1 MGIALAE
8 VIGVDEKK
16 CVNCHR
22 CIAVCPVKF
31 CIDGSGDHVA
41 INHDLCIGCGSC
53 IAACTHH
60 ARYGI
65 DDTEIFFRA
74 VERREKL
81 VAIVAPAAASSFPG
95 ELLRL
100 NGYLASLGVSRI
112 FDVSFGAELTV
123 KSYVEHIAASDPK
136 LVIAQPCP
144 AIVTYVELYRPELL
158 GHLAPAHSPMLH
170 TIAMI
175 REYYPEL
182 AGHKVVAIS
191 PCFAKRRE
199 FDETG
204 LGDYNVTFA
213 ALKRRLAERQISL
226 SRFPERPFDSPE
238 AERAVLFPTPGG
250 LMRTVERDAPSVAGR
265 TRKIEGPAT
274 VYRYLDQLAGMTE
287 RELNP
292 LVVDCLNCEIGCNG
306 GPGTDS
312 QAKPPDELE
321 GYVEARRR
329 SAQERY
335 RRRVGAGPSKRLT
348 RTIESRW
355 KPELYVRRY
364 EDRSEASALRRPD
377 ALQLQEIY
385 RRMEKH
391 SEADLYNCSSCGYNS
406 CEMMATAIFNGL
418 NRPENC
424 HHYQMS
430 VLEKEHAAIAR
441 LGKELHDVITDAD
454 ALIDEIVAITERANE
469 KSFDQ
474 YASIEESAQTV
485 EQMIWSIKAVSS
497 AAGEKQEVIR
507 TLVDAA
513 HDGQHDMQRT
523 LRSIEEISST
533 VHGITDLIAVIN
545 DMADRTDLLSMNAA
559 IEAAHAGAAGKG
571 FAVVAAE
578 IRKLAETSG
587 QSSIQISR
595 TLKEMLER
603 ISVSSAISRRTG
615 ALIAKFITD
624 VRGVAESITGIAGA
638 MSEMSAGSAQITGAL
653 THLREISAEVKADY
667 GMISESLVRMRS
679 AMSSISTSSRRNLD
693 QMGAS
698 DGDGRR

>member
-22 CIAVCPVKF
+22 CIAVCPVKL
-31 CIDGSGDHVA
+31 CIDGSGDHVV

-60 ARYGI
+60 ARHGI
-65 DDTEIFFRA
+65 DDTEAFFQA

-123 KSYVEHIAASDPK
+123 KSYVEHITTKDPK

-175 REYYPEL
+175 REYCPEL

-191 PCFAKRRE
+191 PCYAKRRE

-204 LGDYNVTFA
+204 MGDYNVTFA
-213 ALKRRLAERQISL
+213 ALSRRLTEQKVSL
-226 SRFPERPFDSPE
+226 SQFPERPFDSPE

-250 LMRTVERDAPSVAGR
+250 LMRTVEREAPRVAGR

-274 VYRYLDQLAGMTE
+274 LYRYLDQLGEMTG
-287 RELNP
+287 RGLNP
-292 LVVDCLNCEIGCNG
+292 LVVDCLNCELGCNG
-306 GPGTDS
+306 GTATNS
-312 QAKPPDELE
+312 QTKSPDELE
-321 GYVEARRR
+321 GHVEARRQ
-329 SAQERY
+329 SAQNRY
-335 RRRVGAGPSKRLT
+335 RRRFGAGPSKRLK

-364 EDRSEASALRRPD
+364 EDRSRSVDLRRPD
-377 ALQLQEIY
+377 PQQLEEIY

-430 VLEKEHAAIAR
+430 VLEAEHAAIAR

-454 ALIDEIVAITERANE
+454 AMIDEIVTITERTNQ

-474 YASIEESAQTV
+474 YASIEESSETV
-485 EQMIWSIKAVSS
+485 EQMLWSIKTVSGS
-497 AAGEKQEVIR
+497 ADEKQEVMR
-507 TLVDAA
+507 MLVDAA
-513 HDGQHDMQRT
+513 RDGQHDLAQT
-523 LRSIEEISST
+523 LHSIEEISAT

-545 DMADRTDLLSMNAA
+545 DVAERTNLLSMNAA
-559 IEAAHAGAAGKG
+559 IEAAHAGEAGKG
-571 FAVVAAE
+571 FAVVASE

-587 QSSIQISR
+587 QSSVQISR

-603 ISVSSAISRRTG
+603 VSASSAISRRTG
-615 ALIAKFITD
+615 ELIAKFIAD
-624 VRGVAESITGIAGA
+624 AGGVAESMSGIAGA
-638 MSEMSAGSAQITGAL
+638 MSEMSVGSAQITGAL
-653 THLREISAEVKADY
+653 IHLREISAEVKADY
-667 GMISESLVRMRS
+667 AMVSQSLARMRS
-679 AMSSISTSSRRNLD
+679 AMSSISTTSRRNLD
-693 QMGAS
+693 QMSAS
-698 DGDGRR
+698 EGDGRR